1 MTQAISIIRDA
12 LQHLRVA
19 DSSSALDENDTADAL
34 RALNQ
39 MMRTWEVDGVS
50 LGWQDVPN
58 AEATMP
64 TPLEADEAI
73 GYGLAIRLAPR
84 FGVQP
89 DAVTVQMATQ
99 GLGTLRAFVASNLYE
114 RCSYDDLPI
123 GNAQRVGGGWR
134 AGFYR

>member
-1 MTQAISIIRDA
+1 MTQALSIIRDA
-12 LQHLRVA
+12 LEHLRVA
-19 DSSSALDENDTADAL
+19 DAHTSLDENDTADAL

-39 MMRTWEVDGVS
+39 MMRVWEVDGIS
-50 LGWQDVPN
+50 LGWQDVAA
-58 AEATMP
+58 AEDDMP
-64 TPLEADEAI
+64 TPPEADEAI

-89 DAVTVQMATQ
+89 DGVTVQMASQ
-99 GLGTLRAFVASNLYE
+99 GVDTLRAFVASNLYE

-123 GNAQRVGGGWR
+123 GSAQRTGGGWR